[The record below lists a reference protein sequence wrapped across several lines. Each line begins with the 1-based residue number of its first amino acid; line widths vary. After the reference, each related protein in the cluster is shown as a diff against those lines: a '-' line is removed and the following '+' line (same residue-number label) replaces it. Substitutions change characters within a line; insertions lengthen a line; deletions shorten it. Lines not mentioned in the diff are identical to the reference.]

1 MRHQHIEGALADM
14 HAPEQLRRDHRQHQP
29 HSQRQRGGDDH
40 HQRQPV
46 ALKQPRERARPGEF
60 GPCLGAPLCKRQRH
74 IDGEFM
80 RRRILAGMIAG
91 PAMMAEIGKLR
102 RIADIEQAAAF
113 HRRKDGA
120 EPLAIAAGI
129 ADLHDPGGFL
139 MRRRAGELDQAD
151 IIHVTLSLRYR
162 LRLRAASAPAMRP
175 KTAPMVMPIPAR

>member
-1 MRHQHIEGALADM
+1 
-14 HAPEQLRRDHRQHQP
+14 
-29 HSQRQRGGDDH
+29 
-40 HQRQPV
+40 
-46 ALKQPRERARPGEF
+46 
-60 GPCLGAPLCKRQRH
+60 
-74 IDGEFM
+74 
-80 RRRILAGMIAG
+80 
-91 PAMMAEIGKLR
+91 MMAEIGKLR